1 MNTNIQI
8 NEKKKV
14 TLNYTWK
21 KMEGN
26 KKIKEKERG
35 IKKDKKKKK
44 ITKGLAA

>member
-8 NEKKKV
+8 NGRKTV
-14 TLNYTWK
+14 ILNYTWK

-35 IKKDKKKKK
+35 IKKVKKRKK
-44 ITKGLAA
+44 